1 MFAWRLVNRRV
12 AVDAFSGEG
21 ARRYGGRW
29 NSPGVPVVYL
39 SQSLALAALEVL
51 VHLQSRD
58 VLASYVA
65 YRVEFDHRLARAIDP
80 ASLPVGWN
88 TWPAPAELIA
98 IGDEWARRKET
109 LVLEV
114 PSAIVPQEHNYLV
127 NPAHPKFGTLTI
139 SEAEP
144 FDFDARLRR

>member
-1 MFAWRLVNRRV
+1 MIAWRLVKRRL
-12 AVDAFSGEG
+12 AGDAFSGEG

-39 SQSLALAALEVL
+39 SQSLALAALEML

-65 YRVEFDHRLARAIDP
+65 FRVEFDDGLVRAVDP
-80 ASLPVGWN
+80 ASLPAAWR
-88 TWPAPAELIA
+88 TWPAPAGLVA

-114 PSAIVPQEHNYLV
+114 PSAIVPQERNYLV
-127 NPAHPKFGTLTI
+127 NPAHPKFSTLTI
-139 SEAEP
+139 SGAQP
-144 FDFDARLRR
+144 FTFDTRL